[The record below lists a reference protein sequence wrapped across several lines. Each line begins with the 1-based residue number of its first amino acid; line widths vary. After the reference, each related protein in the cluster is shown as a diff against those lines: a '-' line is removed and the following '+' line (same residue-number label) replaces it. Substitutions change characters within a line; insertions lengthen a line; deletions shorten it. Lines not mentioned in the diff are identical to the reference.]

1 MPRPS
6 EESFR
11 VEPEEAGARLDALL
25 AARLGIPRARARRLV
40 AQGAV
45 SVDGRL
51 AGAGAK
57 GSPIPAGATVEVS
70 AAARAGEERALP
82 EPDASF
88 EVLAEGPGWIALDKP
103 AGTPVHPLAPREGG
117 TLLNALAARR
127 PEVHGV
133 GESGL
138 RSGVVHRLDVQ
149 TSGVVLFATS
159 QASWERL
166 REAFSAHRPEK
177 LYRALVL
184 GRLEGEGRV
193 ELGLVVSRH
202 RPARVRVVDPRHDA
216 RGRGARLGRLRWRAL
231 ESFDVATL
239 IEVTL
244 ETGHLHQI
252 RASFAHLGHPVAG
265 DRVYGP
271 AEAEDPTAA
280 PRQML
285 HAARLHLDE
294 IAAESPDPDDLVRV
308 LSGLRQARSARSEP

>member
-1 MPRPS
+1 MQGPGDER
-6 EESFR
+6 FR
-11 VEPEEAGARLDALL
+11 VEPEEGGARLDALL
-25 AARLGIPRARARRLV
+25 AAHLGIPRARARRLV

-45 SVDGRL
+45 SVDGRV

-57 GSPIPAGATVEVS
+57 GSQIPAGATVEIS
-70 AAARAGEERALP
+70 AAVEAGEERALP
-82 EPDASF
+82 EPAAAL

-103 AGTPVHPLAPREGG
+103 AGTPVHPLSPQEGG
-117 TLLNALAARR
+117 TLLNALVARR
-127 PEVHGV
+127 PEMHGV
-133 GESGL
+133 GEGGL
-138 RSGVVHRLDVQ
+138 RSGVVHRLDVL
-149 TSGVVLFATS
+149 TSGVLLFATT
-159 QASWERL
+159 QPSWERL
-166 REAFSAHRPEK
+166 REAFRAHRPEK

-193 ELGLVVSRH
+193 ELGLVVARH

-231 ESFDVATL
+231 ESLGAASL
-239 IEVTL
+239 IEVAL

-271 AEAEDPTAA
+271 AELDDPTAA

-285 HAARLHLDE
+285 HAARLRLDE
-294 IAAESPDPDDLVRV
+294 IAAESPDPDDLAQLLAR
-308 LSGLRQARSARSEP
+308 LRAAR